1 MQYAQ
6 KVMDYILRFHSEM
19 EYLGLQA
26 YKSAEEKER
35 KIKALT
41 AYSCKVSATKPGSDE
56 VVGGCDRVMQV
67 VKLRSAKDLLLPTTK
82 TQITFS
88 RISHFFLYPSLLFFF
103 SVKVTDRL
111 VTSACHQIE

>member
-41 AYSCKVSATKPGSDE
+41 AYSCKVKRESLKE
-56 VVGGCDRVMQV
+56 RWGGGMQ
-67 VKLRSAKDLLLPTTK
+67 D
-82 TQITFS
+82 
-88 RISHFFLYPSLLFFF
+88 
-103 SVKVTDRL
+103 
-111 VTSACHQIE
+111 